1 MTYYNANN
9 TPLVSIIMP
18 SYNHAKYIAETI
30 ESIRQQTYSSWELII
45 VDDGSDDNTE
55 EIIHTI
61 NDQRI
66 NFYKEGRINVAGI
79 IKNIGLSKSKGEFI
93 AFIDSD
99 DLWEPTKIEKQLKA
113 LQEYPD
119 AGFCL
124 TGGYNFSII
133 YQPLEYYYKKR
144 TGLRYEQ
151 LFIPLLKSEIAGF
164 IQTLLFRRSC
174 LEKAGEF
181 KTHKPFSDVDFIMNL
196 ARHYKGIVLY
206 EPLLKRR
213 IHQSNHSSDNW
224 LVSYSNAIDMIN
236 NYKEQIPA
244 YLIKEVMFKMF
255 INAGEGHLRRK
266 QKINAIGKFF
276 KAWSYR
282 PFSIVPIKK
291 IAKAVIS

>member
-1 MTYYNANN
+1 
-9 TPLVSIIMP
+9 
-18 SYNHAKYIAETI
+18 
-30 ESIRQQTYSSWELII
+30 
-45 VDDGSDDNTE
+45 
-55 EIIHTI
+55 
-61 NDQRI
+61 
-66 NFYKEGRINVAGI
+66 
-79 IKNIGLSKSKGEFI
+79 
-93 AFIDSD
+93 
-99 DLWEPTKIEKQLKA
+99 
-113 LQEYPD
+113 
-119 AGFCL
+119 
-124 TGGYNFSII
+124 
-133 YQPLEYYYKKR
+133 
-144 TGLRYEQ
+144 
-151 LFIPLLKSEIAGF
+151 
-164 IQTLLFRRSC
+164 
-174 LEKAGEF
+174 
-181 KTHKPFSDVDFIMNL
+181 MNL

-282 PFSIVPIKK
+282 PLSIVPIKK

>member
-124 TGGYNFSII
+124 TGGYNFSI
-133 YQPLEYYYKKR
+133 QLYKMEDTVREMVK
-144 TGLRYEQ
+144 
-151 LFIPLLKSEIAGF
+151 LFNS
-164 IQTLLFRRSC
+164 S
-174 LEKAGEF
+174 
-181 KTHKPFSDVDFIMNL
+181 KPT
-196 ARHYKGIVLY
+196 
-206 EPLLKRR
+206 
-213 IHQSNHSSDNW
+213 
-224 LVSYSNAIDMIN
+224 
-236 NYKEQIPA
+236 
-244 YLIKEVMFKMF
+244 
-255 INAGEGHLRRK
+255 
-266 QKINAIGKFF
+266 
-276 KAWSYR
+276 
-282 PFSIVPIKK
+282 
-291 IAKAVIS
+291 